1 MSNNANSRRK
11 VEMPGSIRSK
21 FVAALCMLLVSA
33 IMLISSTYAWFTLS
47 TAPEVKGITTQVGA
61 NGNLEMALLNSDS
74 YGSTA
79 DDLGIKSEIGDSMTV
94 QDIVKSNI
102 KWGNLVDLGHASY
115 GLGNI
120 LLMPSKLNVTTVGE
134 GDAAA
139 NFVNSSSLLL
149 APSYG
154 SDGRVIDVKE
164 ATYTANYN
172 AAGGNFKY
180 NSKATSAGV
189 RAIGTSSDVSVRF
202 SSYRSALS
210 AAQTATSNAV
220 MAAQRSLSSNAQDIA
235 ALLVRKGASDATEFH
250 VKYLDTIDS
259 ILTGVETANGYLE
272 DAIIQYVLA
281 YRLSKNGDTLTTDAD
296 VEALVGAATTIGWAT
311 TWAGTATSKPA
322 GLDDAIAAYNK
333 IASDVSYGKTKLAGI
348 RTALNGVDTSANSY
362 LLTWGDGGAYDIG
375 PVFDTLVNRNGAS
388 VAGVPATAPKAELI
402 QAAFNSFTATST
414 IPVVLGEGS
423 GVYYDIASACGNYT
437 VPTTINGDDL
447 GYDPLKGLP
456 INATITASTGS
467 NPSSLSVV
475 RGEFT
480 SDTAPDSSVAS
491 GSDMIISDTY
501 GYALDF
507 GFRTNAAN
515 SNLLLQTAAAQ
526 RVYTESVSSTTQGL
540 GSNLKFTTNDIATF
554 TLNDVRG
561 LMSAV
566 RIAFV
571 TPGSENGNELLAMAK
586 LDITATN
593 NPDGTVTYSGGTE
606 DGNAVSADLY
616 LCNYTVGAD
625 GVVKVGDKKA
635 GDGASVITDLAQ
647 NKAKKITVIVY
658 LDGEEVDNTMVA
670 NAEKSVTGNL
680 NLQFSSSATLVPM
693 VNSSLMATVD
703 KSQLDPYTVPAEVM
717 NALKQ
722 QYPGLAG
729 ANVTFWQT
737 KTTPKAYYYSLDGGT
752 TLSPITLPTTP

>member
-33 IMLISSTYAWFTLS
+33 IMFISSTYAWFTLS

-74 YGSTA
+74 YSSTA
-79 DDLGIKSEIGDSMTV
+79 DDLGIKSDIGDSMTIKDAV
-94 QDIVKSNI
+94 EANI
-102 KWGNLVDLGHASY
+102 TWGNLVDLGHASY
-115 GLGNI
+115 GLGNV

-134 GDAAA
+134 GDAAS
-139 NFVNSSSLLL
+139 NFVDSNSLLL

-154 SDGRVIDVKE
+154 SDGRVIDVRE

-172 AAGGNFKY
+172 ATGGNFKY
-180 NSKATSAGV
+180 NSDATAAGV

-202 SSYRSALS
+202 SAYRSALS

-220 MAAQRSLSSNAQDIA
+220 SAAQRSLSSNAQDIA
-235 ALLVRKGASDATEFH
+235 ALLVRKAASGATEFD
-250 VKYLDTIDS
+250 VKYLNTIES
-259 ILTGVETANGYLE
+259 ILDGVEAANEYIE
-272 DAIIQYVLA
+272 NAIIQYVLA
-281 YRLSKNGDTLTTDAD
+281 YRLSANGDTLAADAD
-296 VEALVGAATTIGWAT
+296 VEALVSAATTMTWVT
-311 TWAGTATSKPA
+311 DWAGTATDKPN
-322 GLDDAIAAYNK
+322 GLDDALATYNG
-333 IASDVSYGKTKLAGI
+333 IASAVSTGRTKLAAI
-348 RTALNGVDTSANSY
+348 RDKITANNVDTSTNPY
-362 LLTWGDGGAYDIG
+362 ILTWGDGNDYDIG
-375 PVFDTLVNRNGAS
+375 PVFDTLVNRTGAT
-388 VAGVPATAPKAELI
+388 VAGKDATTAKDELI
-402 QAAFNSFTATST
+402 QAAVDSFMATGT
-414 IPVVLGEGS
+414 IPIVLGEGS
-423 GVYYDIASACGNYT
+423 GVYYDIASACGSYT

-447 GYDPLKGLP
+447 GNSLAAGMTV
-456 INATITASTGS
+456 NATITASTGS
-467 NPSSLSVV
+467 DPSSLSVV
-475 RGEFT
+475 RGAFT
-480 SDTAPDSSVAS
+480 SDTAPSSSVSA
-491 GSDMIISDTY
+491 GSDMILSDTY

-515 SNLLLQTAAAQ
+515 SKLLLQTAAAQ
-526 RVYTESVSSTTQGL
+526 RVYTDSVSSTTQGL
-540 GSNLKFTTNDIATF
+540 GSNLKFTTNDVNTF

-571 TPGSENGNELLAMAK
+571 TPGENGAELLAMAK
-586 LDITATN
+586 LDITATPN
-593 NPDGTVTYSGGTE
+593 ADGTVTYTGGTE
-606 DGNAVSADLY
+606 DGNAVSADLF
-616 LCNYTVGAD
+616 LCDYTVDAG
-625 GVVKVGDKKA
+625 GVVKVADKKTGTDA
-635 GDGASVITDLAQ
+635 VITDLAQ

-703 KSQLDPYTVPAEVM
+703 KSQLDPYTVPADVM
-717 NALKQ
+717 NTLKQ

-752 TLSPITLPTTP
+752 TLSPITLPTAP